1 MPQINRIRINNV
13 KYNFGTQC
21 YDDFVMRFNCH
32 NTLYDLANGGGKS
45 LLMLLLM
52 QNVIPNCT
60 LDDKQPI
67 EKLFRQGGGNTV
79 IHSLIEWKL
88 DPCYQKDN
96 YKYMTTGFCARKA
109 RSQGED
115 ENQPEEAAVQSKAN
129 ASSAI
134 EYYNY
139 CIFYREFGDND
150 IKNLPLE
157 SNGEKITYNGLKSY
171 LRDLEKK
178 DFGVSV
184 KIFEGKGDY
193 QNFLTQYGIFESQWE
208 IVRGIN
214 KTEGHVRTYFEN
226 SYKSSRK
233 VVEDLLI
240 EEIIQKSYNNRL
252 GVNNDEGTM
261 AQTLLD
267 IKDKLLELSKKH
279 AQINSYD
286 SQMASI
292 SNFADYVRGFKELYI
307 EKERLEEKLYQLLLS
322 CKQVLFAKEKEQKE
336 IEEKLEGLSAD
347 REQELKN
354 VQCGQVAL
362 EEKSLNELKALIG
375 DASRAVQ
382 LIDKEVEEKRHR
394 LMDMESAQDYEDYLE
409 YKKQVMQITETIN
422 NKNRGS
428 EDIIIEL
435 KSIAA
440 RIKLYIDGKL
450 QEISREAEAAD
461 KELNQAKN
469 SLDQENNRYTEMLKK
484 QAGSDAQIS
493 YIRSE
498 LDELEVKSGRAMEDA
513 GLIVAENAVQELEET
528 KDKLDA
534 VVSESEKIR
543 LDISD
548 IDKKLVSCE
557 NSYNMLVV
565 NNQLMTQELEGARKL
580 AESAG
585 DTVRLDKLLTIYG
598 AAGKEELK
606 NELYNIYDKMGRE
619 LVTITTE
626 KDRLVT
632 FIENAKKG
640 TYECDS
646 ADRDKLK
653 KYLTDTYGED
663 VVEGHEWF
671 RNLNQGQKRD
681 VSKRVPFAE
690 YSFVI
695 KNDFDRIKE
704 DVTLKNFQRGA
715 YVVPIISEA
724 VLYDTK
730 LEVNTELVAFAMK
743 DMNFLRDDAGLQVEI
758 ETAGQELFD
767 YEKQINKLSDR
778 RQMIWDD
785 YVYVLERDIV
795 EKYSSPVDKNAI
807 QDKIVENNR
816 GIDRISQQIAGLKE
830 EKGRLSERMDVLNS
844 ERLRLEE
851 KRDALTRVRDINAEL
866 EAKQSQLVSI
876 KAELEKSY
884 EDVRESQQSKSQ
896 AEDRYKKALEE
907 KGRLEKEQER
917 LKESWNDTY
926 SQYYAEGSEAEDGA
940 AQDGADGEYISLES
954 RFLGLKEIIDR
965 ENSDLGDKEAL
976 LKHYRTSMEKCLKSI
991 EYRGSDVEIIKR
1003 SVENGT
1009 LKSGGSSAMYELKA
1023 SIKADLDKS
1032 SKQREE
1038 LDSQNALMN
1047 RLEGSVSHG
1056 INQIIERFGDYSSV
1070 ECDNPEVYVKQHK
1083 EQAEKIAGDIREVKK
1098 EADQLSR
1105 QQKDIYVWNK
1115 DLERIISNAGMTI
1128 PDEREIA
1135 RLTAGVSGHGT
1146 DDEIEVRNGEDAPAV
1161 YANITMQD
1169 VKGYDAVAKEYDKHM
1184 KLMAKKKDEFDKHK
1198 NTLADLLA
1206 GYGASELATEVRN
1219 ALTMPADA
1227 AQTEDMAERLSETNG
1242 LIQLEKDR
1250 VSKGIQDM
1258 ERIKENFE
1266 NRCIQTCCNIKT
1278 DLDRLPKLSTINLD
1292 EENISVIGLQIPYVP
1307 EDRFKENMSAYI
1319 DETIAVAESFPTA
1332 DERLNYIRNRLTWKR
1347 LFSVIVTDMNSIRV
1361 NLYKRERIKD
1371 QSRYLRYEEAVGSTG
1386 QSQGIYIQ
1394 FLIAVIN
1401 YISSINAPSQDS
1413 SVIGKTIFIDNP
1425 FGAAKDIYIWEPIFK
1440 MLKTN
1445 HVQLIVPARGAT
1457 PAITGRFDV
1466 NYILGQKLTDGRQQ
1480 TVVVDYY
1487 SKTDSDQMEYT
1498 RMDYEQ
1504 ASFTFD

>member
-88 DPCYQKDN
+88 DSCYQKDN

-115 ENQPEEAAVQSKAN
+115 EDQPEEAAVQTKAN

-134 EYYNY
+134 EYFNY

-157 SNGEKITYNGLKSY
+157 SNGEKITYNGLKAY

-233 VVEDLLI
+233 VLEDLLI

-286 SQMASI
+286 SQMAAI

-322 CKQVLFAKEKEQKE
+322 CKQVLLAKEKEQKE

-362 EEKSLNELKALIG
+362 EEKSLNELKGLIEE
-375 DASRAVQ
+375 ASRAIRLV
-382 LIDKEVEEKRHR
+382 DKEIEEKRHR

-428 EDIIIEL
+428 EDIIKEL

-440 RIKLYIDGKL
+440 EIKLYIDSKL
-450 QEISREAEAAD
+450 QEINREAEAAE

-469 SLDQENNRYTEMLKK
+469 SLDQENNRYTEMLKR
-484 QAGSDAQIS
+484 QAGADAQIS

-498 LDELEVKSGRAMEDA
+498 LDELEVKSGRAMENA
-513 GLIVAENAVQELEET
+513 GLIVAENVLQELEEA
-528 KDKLDA
+528 KDRLDA

-543 LDISD
+543 LNISD
-548 IDKKLVSCE
+548 IDKKLVSSE
-557 NSYNMLVV
+557 NSCNMLVV

-585 DTVRLDKLLTIYG
+585 DTARLDKLLTIYG

-619 LVTITTE
+619 LIALTTE

-653 KYLTDTYGED
+653 KYLADTYGED

-671 RNLNQGQKRD
+671 RNLNPGQKRD
-681 VSKRVPFAE
+681 VFKRVPFAE

-767 YEKQINKLSDR
+767 YENQINKLSDR

-830 EKGRLSERMDVLNS
+830 EKGRLSERMYVLNS
-844 ERLRLEE
+844 ERLSLEE
-851 KRDALTRVRDINAEL
+851 KRDALSRVRDINAEL
-866 EAKQSQLVSI
+866 EDKQSQLASI
-876 KAELEKSY
+876 KAELGEFY
-884 EDVRESQQSKSQ
+884 ENVRDSQQSKSL

-907 KGRLEKEQER
+907 KGRLAKEQER

-926 SQYYAEGSEAEDGA
+926 SQYYSEGEEAQAGTDG
-940 AQDGADGEYISLES
+940 DYMSLES
-954 RFLGLKEIIDR
+954 RFLGLKEIIDK
-965 ENSDLGDKEAL
+965 ENSDLSDKEAL

-991 EYRGSDVEIIKR
+991 EYRGSDIETIKK
-1003 SVENGT
+1003 SVEEGT

-1023 SIKADLDKS
+1023 SIKADLEKS

-1056 INQIIERFGDYSSV
+1056 INQIIERFGEYSSV

-1083 EQAEKIAGDIREVKK
+1083 EQAEKIAADIREVKK

-1105 QQKDIYVWNK
+1105 QQKDIYVWNR

-1128 PDEREIA
+1128 PDERDIA
-1135 RLTAGVSGHGT
+1135 LMTARVSGHGAS
-1146 DDEIEVRNGEDAPAV
+1146 DDIEVRDGKDAEAV

-1184 KLMAKKKDEFDKHK
+1184 KLMVRKKDEFEKHK

-1227 AQTEDMAERLSETNG
+1227 AQTEDMAKRLNETNG

-1319 DETIAVAESFPTA
+1319 DETIAVAESFPTS

-1371 QSRYLRYEEAVGSTG
+1371 QSRCLRYEEAVGSTG

-1445 HVQLIVPARGAT
+1445 HVQLIVPARGTT

>member
-1 MPQINRIRINNV
+1 M
-13 KYNFGTQC
+13 
-21 YDDFVMRFNCH
+21 
-32 NTLYDLANGGGKS
+32 
-45 LLMLLLM
+45 
-52 QNVIPNCT
+52 
-60 LDDKQPI
+60 
-67 EKLFRQGGGNTV
+67 
-79 IHSLIEWKL
+79 
-88 DPCYQKDN
+88 
-96 YKYMTTGFCARKA
+96 
-109 RSQGED
+109 
-115 ENQPEEAAVQSKAN
+115 
-129 ASSAI
+129 
-134 EYYNY
+134 
-139 CIFYREFGDND
+139 
-150 IKNLPLE
+150 
-157 SNGEKITYNGLKSY
+157 
-171 LRDLEKK
+171 
-178 DFGVSV
+178 
-184 KIFEGKGDY
+184 
-193 QNFLTQYGIFESQWE
+193 
-208 IVRGIN
+208 
-214 KTEGHVRTYFEN
+214 
-226 SYKSSRK
+226 
-233 VVEDLLI
+233 
-240 EEIIQKSYNNRL
+240 
-252 GVNNDEGTM
+252 
-261 AQTLLD
+261 
-267 IKDKLLELSKKH
+267 
-279 AQINSYD
+279 
-286 SQMASI
+286 
-292 SNFADYVRGFKELYI
+292 
-307 EKERLEEKLYQLLLS
+307 
-322 CKQVLFAKEKEQKE
+322 
-336 IEEKLEGLSAD
+336 
-347 REQELKN
+347 
-354 VQCGQVAL
+354 
-362 EEKSLNELKALIG
+362 
-375 DASRAVQ
+375 
-382 LIDKEVEEKRHR
+382 
-394 LMDMESAQDYEDYLE
+394 
-409 YKKQVMQITETIN
+409 
-422 NKNRGS
+422 
-428 EDIIIEL
+428 
-435 KSIAA
+435 
-440 RIKLYIDGKL
+440 
-450 QEISREAEAAD
+450 
-461 KELNQAKN
+461 
-469 SLDQENNRYTEMLKK
+469 
-484 QAGSDAQIS
+484 
-493 YIRSE
+493 
-498 LDELEVKSGRAMEDA
+498 
-513 GLIVAENAVQELEET
+513 
-528 KDKLDA
+528 
-534 VVSESEKIR
+534 
-543 LDISD
+543 
-548 IDKKLVSCE
+548 
-557 NSYNMLVV
+557 
-565 NNQLMTQELEGARKL
+565 
-580 AESAG
+580 
-585 DTVRLDKLLTIYG
+585 
-598 AAGKEELK
+598 
-606 NELYNIYDKMGRE
+606 
-619 LVTITTE
+619 
-626 KDRLVT
+626 
-632 FIENAKKG
+632 
-640 TYECDS
+640 
-646 ADRDKLK
+646 
-653 KYLTDTYGED
+653 
-663 VVEGHEWF
+663 
-671 RNLNQGQKRD
+671 
-681 VSKRVPFAE
+681 
-690 YSFVI
+690 
-695 KNDFDRIKE
+695 
-704 DVTLKNFQRGA
+704 
-715 YVVPIISEA
+715 
-724 VLYDTK
+724 
-730 LEVNTELVAFAMK
+730 
-743 DMNFLRDDAGLQVEI
+743 EI

-844 ERLRLEE
+844 ERLKLEE

-876 KAELEKSY
+876 KVELEKY
-884 EDVRESQQSKSQ
+884 FEDVRDSQQSKSQ

-907 KGRLEKEQER
+907 KSRLEKEQER

-926 SQYYAEGSEAEDGA
+926 SQYYVEGEEAEDGA
-940 AQDGADGEYISLES
+940 PQGGTDGEYISLES

-1003 SVENGT
+1003 GVENGT

-1083 EQAEKIAGDIREVKK
+1083 EQAEKIASDIREVKK

-1146 DDEIEVRNGEDAPAV
+1146 DDETEVRNGEDAPAV

>member
-115 ENQPEEAAVQSKAN
+115 ENQLEEAAVQTKAN

-134 EYYNY
+134 EYFNY

-157 SNGEKITYNGLKSY
+157 SNGEKITYNGLKAY

-286 SQMASI
+286 SQMAAI

-362 EEKSLNELKALIG
+362 EEKSLNELKGLIEE
-375 DASRAVQ
+375 ASRAIQ
-382 LIDKEVEEKRHR
+382 LIDKEIEEKRHR

-428 EDIIIEL
+428 EDIIKEL

-440 RIKLYIDGKL
+440 EIKQYIDSKL
-450 QEISREAEAAD
+450 QEINREAESAD
-461 KELNQAKN
+461 QELNQAKD

-498 LDELEVKSGRAMEDA
+498 LKELEIKSGRAMENA
-513 GLIVAENAVQELEET
+513 GLIVAENAVQELEEA
-528 KDKLDA
+528 KDRLDA
-534 VVSESEKIR
+534 AVSESEKIR

-619 LVTITTE
+619 LVALTTE

-671 RNLNQGQKRD
+671 RNLNPGQKRD
-681 VSKRVPFAE
+681 VFKRVPFVE

-715 YVVPIISEA
+715 YVVPIISES

-767 YEKQINKLSDR
+767 YENQINKLSDR

-816 GIDRISQQIAGLKE
+816 GIDRISQQIAGLEE

-844 ERLRLEE
+844 ERLSLEE

-866 EAKQSQLVSI
+866 EDKQSQLVSI
-876 KAELEKSY
+876 KAGLEKIY
-884 EDVRESQQSKSQ
+884 GDVRDSQQSKSL

-907 KGRLEKEQER
+907 KGRLAKEQER

-926 SQYYAEGSEAEDGA
+926 SQYYVEGEDTQAGTYG
-940 AQDGADGEYISLES
+940 DYMSLES
-954 RFLGLKEIIDR
+954 RFLGLKEIIDK
-965 ENSDLGDKEAL
+965 ENSDLSDKEAL

-991 EYRGSDVEIIKR
+991 EYRGSNVEIIKR
-1003 SVENGT
+1003 SVEDGT

-1023 SIKADLDKS
+1023 SIKADLEKS

-1056 INQIIERFGDYSSV
+1056 INQIIERFGEYSSV

-1083 EQAEKIAGDIREVKK
+1083 EQAEKIAADIREVKK
-1098 EADQLSR
+1098 EADQLGR

-1135 RLTAGVSGHGT
+1135 RLTAGVSGHEAG
-1146 DDEIEVRNGEDAPAV
+1146 DDIEVRDGEAAPAV

-1184 KLMAKKKDEFDKHK
+1184 KLMAKKKDEFEKHK

-1219 ALTMPADA
+1219 ALTMPSDA
-1227 AQTEDMAERLSETNG
+1227 VQTEDMAERLSETNG

-1307 EDRFKENMSAYI
+1307 EDMFKENMSAYI

>member
-115 ENQPEEAAVQSKAN
+115 EDQPEEAAVQTKAN

-134 EYYNY
+134 EYFNY

-157 SNGEKITYNGLKSY
+157 SNGEKITYNGLKAY

-286 SQMASI
+286 SQMAAI

-322 CKQVLFAKEKEQKE
+322 CKQVLLAKEKEQKE
-336 IEEKLEGLSAD
+336 IEEKLEELSAD
-347 REQELKN
+347 REKELKN
-354 VQCGQVAL
+354 VQCGHVAL
-362 EEKSLNELKALIG
+362 EEKSLNELKGLIEE
-375 DASRAVQ
+375 ASRAVQ
-382 LIDKEVEEKRHR
+382 LIDKEIEEKRHR

-428 EDIIIEL
+428 EDIIKEL

-440 RIKLYIDGKL
+440 KIKLYIDSKL
-450 QEISREAEAAD
+450 QEINREAEAAE
-461 KELNQAKN
+461 KELNHAKN
-469 SLDQENNRYTEMLKK
+469 SLDQESDRYTEMLKR
-484 QAGSDAQIS
+484 QAGADAQIS

-498 LDELEVKSGRAMEDA
+498 LNELEVKSGRAMENA
-513 GLIVAENAVQELEET
+513 GLIVAENAVQELEEA
-528 KDKLDA
+528 KDRLDA

-543 LDISD
+543 LNISD
-548 IDKKLVSCE
+548 IDKKLVSSE

-585 DTVRLDKLLTIYG
+585 DTARLDKLLTIYG

-619 LVTITTE
+619 LIALTTE

-646 ADRDKLK
+646 AERNKLK
-653 KYLTDTYGED
+653 KYLTDTYGDD
-663 VVEGHEWF
+663 VAEGHEWF
-671 RNLNQGQKRD
+671 RNLNPGQKRD
-681 VSKRVPFAE
+681 VFKRVPFAE

-767 YEKQINKLSDR
+767 YENQINKLSDR

-844 ERLRLEE
+844 ERLSLEE

-866 EAKQSQLVSI
+866 EDKQSQLASI
-876 KAELEKSY
+876 KAELGKFFEN
-884 EDVRESQQSKSQ
+884 VRDSQQSKSL

-907 KGRLEKEQER
+907 KGRLAKEQKR

-926 SQYYAEGSEAEDGA
+926 SQYYAEGEEVQAGTDG
-940 AQDGADGEYISLES
+940 DYMSLES
-954 RFLGLKEIIDR
+954 RFLGLKEIIDK
-965 ENSDLGDKEAL
+965 ENSDLSDKEAL

-991 EYRGSDVEIIKR
+991 EYRGSDVEVIKR
-1003 SVENGT
+1003 SVEDGT

-1023 SIKADLDKS
+1023 SIKADLEKS

-1056 INQIIERFGDYSSV
+1056 INQIIERFGEYSSV

-1083 EQAEKIAGDIREVKK
+1083 EQAEKIAADIREVKK

-1105 QQKDIYVWNK
+1105 QQKDIYVWNR

-1128 PDEREIA
+1128 PDERDIA
-1135 RLTAGVSGHGT
+1135 LMTARVSGHGAS
-1146 DDEIEVRNGEDAPAV
+1146 DDIEVRDGKDAEAV

-1184 KLMAKKKDEFDKHK
+1184 KLMARKKDEFEKHK